1 MARVR
6 EGRVG
11 PRCREGGDRLGAG
24 GGGIQGSRR
33 DLLEGDAG
41 GVTAEPS
48 IDGGV
53 VGQRGGP
60 IDRATGPAG
69 AADDPAA
76 RLTTTDRASPGR
88 RMPFAEGA
96 AMSTDGEL
104 EADGEGLGVAAEAA
118 ETGSATP
125 ATMAPAARVARSR
138 RVKERRGTG
147 APEGW
152 EVTVI
157 RASVERGASHR
168 LRV

>member
-1 MARVR
+1 
-6 EGRVG
+6 
-11 PRCREGGDRLGAG
+11 
-24 GGGIQGSRR
+24 
-33 DLLEGDAG
+33 
-41 GVTAEPS
+41 
-48 IDGGV
+48 
-53 VGQRGGP
+53 
-60 IDRATGPAG
+60 
-69 AADDPAA
+69 
-76 RLTTTDRASPGR
+76 
-88 RMPFAEGA
+88 MPFAEGA

-125 ATMAPAARVARSR
+125 ATMAPAARVARSP